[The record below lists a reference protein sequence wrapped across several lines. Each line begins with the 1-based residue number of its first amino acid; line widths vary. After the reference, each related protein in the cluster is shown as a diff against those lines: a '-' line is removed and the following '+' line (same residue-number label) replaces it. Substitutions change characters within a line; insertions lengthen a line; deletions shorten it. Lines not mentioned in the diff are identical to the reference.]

1 MIGAT
6 TPIFTAI
13 LALIIARRIEKVRTY
28 MSLVPI
34 VVGIMMSVKGEA
46 NLHYMGAIYCVV
58 ATALRAFKVVLQ
70 GILLTDVRNPCLPL
84 QSSRWQLTILF
95 LLVEIPSRM
104 KKGWTR

>member
-6 TPIFTAI
+6 TPIFTAA
-13 LALIIARRIEKVRTY
+13 LALVIARRIERLKTY

-46 NLHYMGAIYCVV
+46 NLHYLGAAYCVL

-70 GILLTDVRNPCLPL
+70 GILLTDVRLTCLL
-84 QSSRWQLTILF
+84 LLLESS
-95 LLVEIPSRM
+95 E
-104 KKGWTR
+104 